1 MRKEMYAL
9 LDTKEITTLL
19 KANRIKYNKKF
30 ERLNRLS
37 YSYECKE
44 LVPSILYSIDLLIY
58 QGINK
63 SFKKNI
69 KDQILEL
76 VDISIELSEKEST
89 KKISDYKRRVEEIM
103 AKNRK
108 IEKEN
113 NMKEVVLEY
122 IERTVEGM
130 EIFKYS
136 STGPVAMH
144 AIENAIV
151 LLGQMKEELENVYD
165 FSTEKASIYAYN
177 VIAQIR
183 KFRNNAMINNFSDI
197 VNEDLEKGKELIKD
211 WSELKDAVSL
221 FNPAASKKN
230 MVSYVPSAFDSLC
243 RVNKHDNQ
251 LSAFIEKVQFHA
263 KSSETEIK
271 QAAEYQ
277 RKIDEL
283 ADKIEKLEEEIEEN
297 ADKVANAE
305 MDVDYASQRY
315 DQLEDQIVGLEEL
328 MQTYNDAKINIEA
341 NINSREV
348 PLLNLTILADKIQ
361 MYKTRPII
369 YAALIETLDFG
380 AINQALDGVGKVD
393 NGSILSIQ
401 KALTQMETM
410 RNLESQGFESIKS
423 VITGAI
429 RKQNESHVNR
439 TRPVSDKTEEE
450 KRKEFEEKMRNRKVR
465 SSKLPGHGTKVQEK
479 QETKI
484 ADER

>member
-1 MRKEMYAL
+1 MRKETYAL

-19 KANRIKYNKKF
+19 KANRIKYDKKF
-30 ERLNRLS
+30 DRLNRLS

-136 STGPVAMH
+136 STGPVAMR

-165 FSTEKASIYAYN
+165 FSTEKASIYSYN

-183 KFRNNAMINNFSDI
+183 KFRNNALINNFSDI
-197 VNEDLEKGKELIKD
+197 VNEDL
-211 WSELKDAVSL
+211 
-221 FNPAASKKN
+221 
-230 MVSYVPSAFDSLC
+230 
-243 RVNKHDNQ
+243 
-251 LSAFIEKVQFHA
+251 
-263 KSSETEIK
+263 
-271 QAAEYQ
+271 
-277 RKIDEL
+277 
-283 ADKIEKLEEEIEEN
+283 
-297 ADKVANAE
+297 
-305 MDVDYASQRY
+305 
-315 DQLEDQIVGLEEL
+315 
-328 MQTYNDAKINIEA
+328 
-341 NINSREV
+341 
-348 PLLNLTILADKIQ
+348 
-361 MYKTRPII
+361 
-369 YAALIETLDFG
+369 
-380 AINQALDGVGKVD
+380 
-393 NGSILSIQ
+393 
-401 KALTQMETM
+401 
-410 RNLESQGFESIKS
+410 
-423 VITGAI
+423 
-429 RKQNESHVNR
+429 
-439 TRPVSDKTEEE
+439 
-450 KRKEFEEKMRNRKVR
+450 
-465 SSKLPGHGTKVQEK
+465 
-479 QETKI
+479 
-484 ADER
+484 